1 MRLVEVED
9 EHERRRREM
18 MEELGLNEFVNR
30 DQRREEVR
38 VTRTSNQIPSSD
50 HRSRSTCSH
59 LAAGLSS
66 SHPSP
71 KRFINPQIITPKKP
85 VNNLMSGFQS
95 MTHTPLVMGNV
106 NEVEHDHR
114 SPLEH
119 ESRNLNPAM
128 GIEVG
133 SMVGE
138 LGHAEIALQG
148 IAAILRLAKSPS

>member
-18 MEELGLNEFVNR
+18 MEELGLNEFTRN
-30 DQRREEVR
+30 QTREEVR

-71 KRFINPQIITPKKP
+71 RRLINSRVITPIKP
-85 VNNLMSGFQS
+85 TVVQGTIN
-95 MTHTPLVMGNV
+95 TPLDMGNV
-106 NEVEHDHR
+106 SEVDHDHR

-119 ESRNLNPAM
+119 EIRNVNPGIGLEVDSR
-128 GIEVG
+128 
-133 SMVGE
+133 VGE